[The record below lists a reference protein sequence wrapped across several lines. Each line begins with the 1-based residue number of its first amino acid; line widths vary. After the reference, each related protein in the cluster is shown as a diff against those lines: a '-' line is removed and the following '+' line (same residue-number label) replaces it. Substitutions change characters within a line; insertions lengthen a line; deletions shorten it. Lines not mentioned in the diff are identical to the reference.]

1 MGRKFRIAAVF
12 ALAFFVCSD
21 AVEASW
27 LKKENVIFRKG
38 RDTWVKLD
46 KGNKKLAPFDHPREF
61 TAGEMQA
68 VFASVR
74 FFKPGIFSVGGKQG
88 KEFDLLTADEAGIL
102 AEHLAAAF
110 ARAGSDQWVDFSL
123 NVFRGQTFIGNY
135 RLSDGVM
142 FVKDG
147 KLNLAFRNISLKT
160 NPEDQPNAFDPTK
173 GYRAFNKLVAG
184 EGQELVDENWVVMDV
199 KNLPKAKA
207 KKPAPAP
214 ATTPAATTE
223 PEIPETTTPAPAA
236 AQPATPSAKAPVK
249 ERLLELQE
257 LYDEGLITREEYQ
270 KKRKEILED
279 L

>member
-1 MGRKFRIAAVF
+1 MGRKFGIAVL
-12 ALAFFVCSD
+12 ALAVLIGSD
-21 AVEASW
+21 AFGLSW
-27 LKKENVIFRKG
+27 LKKDNVIFKKG

-61 TAGEMQA
+61 TAREMQA

-74 FFKPGIFSVGGKQG
+74 FFKPGVFSFGGKQG
-88 KEFDLLTADEAGIL
+88 KEFDLFTAEEAAIL
-102 AEHLAAAF
+102 AEHLTEAF
-110 ARAGSDQWVDFSL
+110 ARAGPDQWVDFSL

-147 KLNLAFRNISLKT
+147 KLNLAFRNISLKI
-160 NPEDQPNAFDPTK
+160 NPDDQPNAFDPTK

-184 EGQELVDENWVVMDV
+184 EGQELVDENWLEMDV
-199 KNLPKAKA
+199 KNLPMTTAI
-207 KKPAPAP
+207 KPAPAP
-214 ATTPAATTE
+214 AATGVPA
-223 PEIPETTTPAPAA
+223 PSETTAPAPAA
-236 AQPATPSAKAPVK
+236 AQPEATPAKASVK

-257 LYDEGLITREEYQ
+257 LYDEGLITQEEYQ
-270 KKRKEILED
+270 QKRKEILED